1 MTAFLLFPFLIT
13 LQLAASSLL
22 SVLLTF
28 VTADS
33 VALPASQGLHTT
45 NDLSVG
51 CLPSFPTIT
60 LSFPS

>member
-45 NDLSVG
+45 ND
-51 CLPSFPTIT
+51 
-60 LSFPS
+60 